1 MFEQTIFFDTGA
13 EPESEAES
21 YRFFERHPC
30 DGSPAANYLAKPS
43 FKAEQAVV
51 RDVSRRGIGL
61 IAHRPAN
68 AGTVLAI
75 QLKDTR
81 SGMEC
86 ILSAEVRRC
95 AQHTDNTWL
104 LGCQLSR
111 SLSDSEM
118 FSILSAEKTDG
129 PQG

>member
-1 MFEQTIFFDTGA
+1 MFEQTIFFDT
-13 EPESEAES
+13 EAEHES
-21 YRFFERHPC
+21 KADNYRFFERHAC
-30 DGSPAANYLAKPS
+30 EGSPSASYLAKPS
-43 FKAEQAVV
+43 FRAERAVV

-61 IAHRPAN
+61 IARRPAN

-75 QLKDTR
+75 RLKDTQ

-95 AQHTDNTWL
+95 AQQSDDTWL

-111 SLSDSEM
+111 SLSDAEM
-118 FSILSAEKTDG
+118 FSMLSAEKTDD

>member
-1 MFEQTIFFDTGA
+1 MFEQTIFFDTGTDA
-13 EPESEAES
+13 ETEADS

-30 DGSPAANYLAKPS
+30 EGNPSASYLTKPS
-43 FKAEQAVV
+43 FKAERAVV

-61 IAHRPAN
+61 IARRPAN

-75 QLKDTR
+75 RLKDTQ

-95 AQHTDNTWL
+95 AQQTDDTWL

-111 SLSDSEM
+111 SLSDAEM
-118 FSILSAEKTDG
+118 FSMLSAEKTNDL
-129 PQG
+129 QG